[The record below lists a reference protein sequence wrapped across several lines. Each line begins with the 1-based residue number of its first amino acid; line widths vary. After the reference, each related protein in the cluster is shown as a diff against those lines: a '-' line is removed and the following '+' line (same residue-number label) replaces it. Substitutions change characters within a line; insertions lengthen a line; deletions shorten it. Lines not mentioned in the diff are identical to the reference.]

1 MLWPNFVL
9 ALWPNKLPGLMR
21 HNLGNLDGRGFLS
34 MDFFITEH
42 LMTFVEYRLTVQT
55 QNQSKIQ
62 IYHVLIFMNLQQNQF
77 SICIMDMALC
87 WDTSKN
93 VPSLA
98 RAVSPVEP
106 ENMTA
111 KFHVVYFYHSF
122 ANIIIILD
130 IVIFCKSAF

>member
-55 QNQSKIQ
+55 QNQ
-62 IYHVLIFMNLQQNQF
+62 
-77 SICIMDMALC
+77 
-87 WDTSKN
+87 
-93 VPSLA
+93 
-98 RAVSPVEP
+98 
-106 ENMTA
+106 
-111 KFHVVYFYHSF
+111 
-122 ANIIIILD
+122 
-130 IVIFCKSAF
+130 

>member
-1 MLWPNFVL
+1 
-9 ALWPNKLPGLMR
+9 
-21 HNLGNLDGRGFLS
+21 
-34 MDFFITEH
+34 
-42 LMTFVEYRLTVQT
+42 
-55 QNQSKIQ
+55 
-62 IYHVLIFMNLQQNQF
+62 
-77 SICIMDMALC
+77 MDMALC

-130 IVIFCKSAF
+130 IMIFCKSAFQIKLDFSGKCSYRCNELAQLS